1 MPDALAGVPFSSSL
15 YRPETATLANL
26 LAGTNPSARQNTWIS
41 YQLFVKNYIFILY
54 FKLSRTPADT
64 PTSRKDTS
72 SLVNLLSSSAAA
84 SKTLI
89 DRSQVAQG
97 SVAGQLVQ
105 KVFNVGFHIWVDWYL
120 ITGSAPPLP
129 PRSRREG
136 ARPRS
141 FTELGSSPLRWRGE
155 FWG

>member
-72 SLVNLLSSSAAA
+72 SLVNLLSSSPTPA

-97 SVAGQLVQ
+97 SVAGQLVK
-105 KVFNVGFHIWVDWYL
+105 KVLTALQFHIWVDWYL

-136 ARPRS
+136 SRPRS
-141 FTELGSSPLRWRGE
+141 FTELGSSPLR
-155 FWG
+155 